1 MDEITIESENDML
14 FNGLSKRFPDLK
26 FYRWCNS
33 TVDYLEFL
41 TGNYKVEEIEK
52 AFKELVKSVNSR
64 IISYSFSNSRV
75 SAMISCR
82 CNINNSAIRIV
93 ESKNCMWKAPVSYYR
108 GSETIVIYSPDEQH
122 SLDVFNA
129 LSKTGPTNI
138 IEKKPMKMEGFVKG
152 FNISLEDLFGDLT
165 DRQVDAILRAINS
178 GYFEIPRKVHLE
190 NLARSM
196 NLSKSTFQEHISIG
210 LQRIMEQIGP
220 LLSIYSS
227 TTENPKNGERESKD

>member
-1 MDEITIESENDML
+1 
-14 FNGLSKRFPDLK
+14 
-26 FYRWCNS
+26 
-33 TVDYLEFL
+33 
-41 TGNYKVEEIEK
+41 
-52 AFKELVKSVNSR
+52 
-64 IISYSFSNSRV
+64 
-75 SAMISCR
+75 
-82 CNINNSAIRIV
+82 
-93 ESKNCMWKAPVSYYR
+93 MWKAPVSYYR
-108 GSETIVIYSPDEQH
+108 GSETIVVYSPDEQH

-129 LSKTGPTNI
+129 LSKTGPASI
-138 IEKKPMKMEGFVKG
+138 REKKSMKMEGFVKG

-227 TTENPKNGERESKD
+227 TTGNPGNGERESED